1 MLLHSFSL
9 IRSDCH
15 DDTTR
20 KRSKRSHDKFTVE
33 TTKQSSVKIWL
44 SSISELVNLSQARKW
59 PKGRTEGLNIPVDNG
74 YTLYDSRTLSHTFA
88 ATSLEARP
96 QPLQQSAQNSQMT
109 ATSPLFFALTSN
121 LEPTIENQICCP
133 NQSHKIS
140 CSDSAPLRF
149 SHADNFQSGH
159 TWSFH
164 FFSSHRKAFLIPSC
178 LWVSARCRW

>member
-1 MLLHSFSL
+1 MARSPQHWLRWSWLN
-9 IRSDCH
+9 IRC
-15 DDTTR
+15 
-20 KRSKRSHDKFTVE
+20 SKRLPEEMTWCYHE
-33 TTKQSSVKIWL
+33 TRLGGSIWL

-74 YTLYDSRTLSHTFA
+74 YTLYDNRTLSHTFA
-88 ATSLEARP
+88 ATSLEAKP

-109 ATSPLFFALTSN
+109 TSPLFFALTSN

-140 CSDSAPLRF
+140 CSDLAPLQF

-159 TWSFH
+159 TWRFH
-164 FFSSHRKAFLIPSC
+164 FFSSHHKAFLILSC